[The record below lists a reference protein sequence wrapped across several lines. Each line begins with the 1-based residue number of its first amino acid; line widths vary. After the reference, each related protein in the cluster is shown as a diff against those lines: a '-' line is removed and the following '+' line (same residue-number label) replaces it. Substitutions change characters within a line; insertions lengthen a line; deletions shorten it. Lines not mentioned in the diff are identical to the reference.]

1 MTFADCCNNLKSES
15 IPSLETINDEGTAAL
30 VSVGITSAT
39 LLIRNNNRRLI
50 RFVISAIDTE
60 FTQLHWKLGA
70 NVSLNDPF
78 IIENK
83 LIIISGELAKNPL
96 TVRCGAG
103 TCSIL
108 INSANVQTS

>member
-1 MTFADCCNNLKSES
+1 MFTDCCNNLKSRNVSSE
-15 IPSLETINDEGTAAL
+15 IINDEGTAATIN
-30 VSVGITSAT
+30 ITTAITT

-50 RFVISAIDTE
+50 RFVVVNPNEE
-60 FTQLHWKLGA
+60 FTQLHWKLGG
-70 NVSLNDPF
+70 NVTTNDPF
-78 IIENK
+78 VPANK
-83 LIIISGELAKNPL
+83 LITIVGDLAKNPL